1 MQDKDKALNA
11 LKECCK
17 YAVIEANLKDMDY
30 TAPMVNRLKHQVSNT
45 SKNYK
50 GNACNLRLKALEE
63 DIFDA
68 MRDTEEFKNL
78 VSQMKKY
85 AE

>member
-1 MQDKDKALNA
+1 
-11 LKECCK
+11 
-17 YAVIEANLKDMDY
+17 MDY
-30 TAPMVNRLKHQVSNT
+30 TAPMVNRLKHRVSNT

-63 DIFDA
+63 DIFDTV
-68 MRDTEEFKNL
+68 RDTEEFKNL
-78 VSQMKKY
+78 VSQMEKY